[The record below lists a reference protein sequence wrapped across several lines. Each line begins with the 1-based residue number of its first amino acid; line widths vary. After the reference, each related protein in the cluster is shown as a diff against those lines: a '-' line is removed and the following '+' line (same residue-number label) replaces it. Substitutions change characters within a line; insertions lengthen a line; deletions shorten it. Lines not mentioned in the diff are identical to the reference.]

1 MRGFLSK
8 VSDWFRSNASG
19 TDRDYGDMPMQ
30 GDVSAAP
37 AESAETALVETME
50 RHAERMDA
58 LKEAVEAIK
67 ESYDKPGGAAGT
79 LGGFAIGR
87 HPGPSGP
94 LFDSH
99 RIAGVVG
106 SSVFGFLQGVAI
118 RVLARVIAHD
128 GSTARRITDDHRD
141 RGDAAAGDGERP
153 AERPQRATE

>member
-1 MRGFLSK
+1 MREFLSK
-8 VSDWFRSNASG
+8 MSGWFSSNASG

-67 ESYDKPGGAAGT
+67 ESHDKPGEAAGT

-94 LFDSH
+94 LFDS
-99 RIAGVVG
+99 RR
-106 SSVFGFLQGVAI
+106 LQVSLG
-118 RVLARVIAHD
+118 
-128 GSTARRITDDHRD
+128 
-141 RGDAAAGDGERP
+141 
-153 AERPQRATE
+153 RACSASCRALPYGYWRA